1 MMPKAR
7 VYVTY
12 KPGVLEPQGLAVQGV
27 LASLGFDEV
36 TEVRVGK
43 FIEVALDHP
52 LGKDLDDR
60 LRAMSEQV
68 LANPVIEDFRV
79 EWSEEG

>member
-1 MMPKAR
+1 MPKAR

-12 KPGVLEPQGLAVQGV
+12 KPGVLEPQGLAVRGV

-43 FIEVALDHP
+43 FIEVALNHP
-52 LGKDLDDR
+52 SGKDLDDR

-79 EWSEEG
+79 EWSEDG

>member
-1 MMPKAR
+1 MPKAR

>member
-1 MMPKAR
+1 MPKAW

-43 FIEVALDHP
+43 FIEVALDHSS
-52 LGKDLDDR
+52 GEDLDNR